1 MKKFLFLPLLFVSV
15 MMAAKS
21 GDIPSYT
28 SFVYWIQGVDTLY
41 NESNN
46 ILLESNSP
54 DGTLTIRVRHEEWDN
69 SVSERRQ
76 RIIQPW
82 HSAMSASKGI
92 KAIIT
97 QGKSNTDALMIADR
111 SPKTTPGIVFV
122 EQLAKLTDQLDM
134 NLNAQYMIE
143 NTSSREIV
151 VNDLNRG
158 LVWYVKSKSYLIFN
172 AGRLPYAC
180 LLRIANTDPLQP
192 SVKYVTI
199 GSASYTK
206 KHTIAYEDEDC
217 WIYTA
222 GQEVTFRSY
231 ENDFTGILRLQD
243 SGVRSVYIRLD
254 KNTFIETDLS
264 EDEVMN
270 MIRKAKGK

>member
-1 MKKFLFLPLLFVSV
+1 MKKLLFLPLLFVSV

-21 GDIPSYT
+21 SNIPSYT

-54 DGTLTIRVRHEEWDN
+54 DGTVTIRVRHEEWDN

-143 NTSSREIV
+143 NTSNREIV

-158 LVWYVKSKSYLIFN
+158 LVWYVKPKSYLIFN

-231 ENDFTGILRLQD
+231 ENDFTGILGLQD
-243 SGVRSVYIRLD
+243 RGVRSVYIRLD

-264 EDEVMN
+264 ENEVMN

>member
-1 MKKFLFLPLLFVSV
+1 MKKLLFLPLLFVSV

-21 GDIPSYT
+21 GNIPSYT

-54 DGTLTIRVRHEEWDN
+54 DGTVTIRVRHEEWDN

-143 NTSSREIV
+143 NTSNREIV

-158 LVWYVKSKSYLIFN
+158 LVWYVKPKSYLIFN

-206 KHTIAYEDEDC
+206 MHTIAYEDEDC

-231 ENDFTGILRLQD
+231 ENDFTGILGLQD
-243 SGVRSVYIRLD
+243 RGVRSVYIRLD

-264 EDEVMN
+264 ENEVMN